1 MNLELEQLNDNQR
14 KAVFTNKQKVLVM
27 SGAGAG
33 KTKVL
38 TNRIAYL
45 LSKGVEEH
53 DIVAFT
59 FTNKAA
65 REMRMR
71 LNKILG
77 REPDSFIGTFHSFC
91 YSAIRELGNY
101 IKLGFQ
107 YAPEII
113 TDYEKGKI
121 IKDILSKY
129 NKDYSNIPFVSAIS
143 KIKNGVD
150 ISDIVGE
157 DLLILNAVY
166 KEYQNKLKESSMIDF
181 DDMVPLFLKL
191 IELDKDYFEYCCQYK
206 YVLVDE
212 CQDTNQIQ
220 YELINKVSEIHKNVF
235 MVGDEDQLIYS
246 FRSSDI
252 EILKDFETRANEII
266 ILNENYRCNKEILGA
281 ANKLIAFNQDR
292 LEKDLVS
299 HIDANM
305 KVIYKDFINQ
315 TDEAFE
321 VSTRIKQLNLKG
333 ESFDSMAVLYRNNN
347 QMYAIEKVL
356 AKEKIPYTVYG
367 GMAFFEYAD
376 IRSIINI
383 YRLLYNPRNEIAFE
397 AIYNKPQNHIEWY
410 EIKEVMNDYH
420 KQSDDIITFLIK
432 SSDPRLKDL
441 GLRYQKLKELINELN
456 PPDFLMEVLN
466 HLKFNKYL
474 KETKNQKPEYLR
486 LMALKDMIQDLTQDE
501 VKDLFNNLMLENKNT
516 TLSNG
521 VSLMTI
527 HKSKGLE
534 FNTVFIIGCNDG
546 ILPGYSRDNK
556 ELEED
561 RRVFYV
567 AITRAKQNL
576 FLYSSQIHFA
586 NGRQYKYKP
595 SQFIYESGLG
605 NDDIE
610 AFFGTYSYNK

>member
-1 MNLELEQLNDNQR
+1 MEFQELNPNQK
-14 KAVFTNKQKVLVM
+14 KAVFTNSKKVLVM

-45 LSKGVEEH
+45 LSQGVPEYE
-53 DIVAFT
+53 IVAFT

-65 REMRMR
+65 REMRTR
-71 LNKILG
+71 LNKLLG
-77 REPDSFIGTFHSFC
+77 RETNAFIGTFHSFA
-91 YSAIRELGNY
+91 YRSIRELGNY
-101 IKLGFQ
+101 MKLG
-107 YAPEII
+107 YRYEPEII
-113 TDYEKGKI
+113 TDYEKGKL
-121 IKDILSKY
+121 IKDILSNY
-129 NKDYSNIPFVSAIS
+129 NKDYSNIPFVSSIS
-143 KIKNGVD
+143 KIKNGVKITD
-150 ISDIVGE
+150 IIGE

-166 KEYQNKLKESSMIDF
+166 KEYQQRLINSSMMDF
-181 DDMVPLFLKL
+181 DDMVPMFLKL
-191 IELDKDYFEYCCQYK
+191 CDIDQDYYDNCCQFK

-220 YELINKVSEIHKNVF
+220 YELIKKVSDYHQNIF

-252 EILKDFETRANEII
+252 AILKDFEMRSDEII
-266 ILNENYRCNKEILGA
+266 ILNENYRCNKEILGL
-281 ANKLIAFNQDR
+281 ANKIISYNQDR

-299 HIDANM
+299 NIDANR
-305 KVIYKDFINQ
+305 KVIYKEFINQ
-315 TDEAFE
+315 TDEAIE
-321 VSTRIKQLNLKG
+321 VSTRIKELNLKG
-333 ESFDSMAVLYRNNN
+333 EPFDSMAVLYRNNI

-376 IRSIINI
+376 IRAIIYI

-397 AIYNKPQNHIEWY
+397 AVYNKPQNHIEWY
-410 EIKEVMNDYH
+410 EIKEVMDNYH
-420 KQSDDIITFLIK
+420 KQKDDILTYLSK

-441 GLRYQKLKELINELN
+441 GLRYLELQKLMKELK
-456 PPDFLMEVLN
+456 PADFFKQVLSQ
-466 HLKFNKYL
+466 LKYNKYL
-474 KETKNQKPEYLR
+474 KESNNQKPEYQR
-486 LMALKDMIQDLTQDE
+486 LMTLKDMLADLEIDE
-501 VKDLFNNLMLENKNT
+501 VKEFFNNLILENKD
-516 TLSNG
+516 TLKPKG

-546 ILPGYSRDNK
+546 ILPGFSKKDK

-576 FLYSSQIHFA
+576 FLYSSDIHFA

-595 SQFIYESGLG
+595 SQFIFESGLTS
-605 NDDIE
+605 NDSE
-610 AFFGTYSYNK
+610 EFFGKYWYNK

>member
-1 MNLELEQLNDNQR
+1 
-14 KAVFTNKQKVLVM
+14 
-27 SGAGAG
+27 
-33 KTKVL
+33 
-38 TNRIAYL
+38 
-45 LSKGVEEH
+45 
-53 DIVAFT
+53 
-59 FTNKAA
+59 
-65 REMRMR
+65 
-71 LNKILG
+71 
-77 REPDSFIGTFHSFC
+77 
-91 YSAIRELGNY
+91 
-101 IKLGFQ
+101 
-107 YAPEII
+107 
-113 TDYEKGKI
+113 
-121 IKDILSKY
+121 
-129 NKDYSNIPFVSAIS
+129 
-143 KIKNGVD
+143 
-150 ISDIVGE
+150 
-157 DLLILNAVY
+157 
-166 KEYQNKLKESSMIDF
+166 
-181 DDMVPLFLKL
+181 
-191 IELDKDYFEYCCQYK
+191 ELDKDYYEYCSQYK

-220 YELINKVSEIHKNVF
+220 YELINKVSGIYQNIF

-252 EILKDFETRANEII
+252 EILKDFQAKADEII

-292 LEKDLVS
+292 LEKDLIS

-305 KVIYKDFINQ
+305 KVNYKAFINQ

-333 ESFDSMAVLYRNNN
+333 EPFDSMAVLYRNNN
-347 QMYAIEKVL
+347 QMYAIEKIL

-376 IRSIINI
+376 IRSIIYI
-383 YRLLYNPRNEIAFE
+383 YRLLFNPRNEIAFE
-397 AIYNKPQNHIEWY
+397 AVYNKPQNHIEWY
-410 EIKEVMNDYH
+410 EIKEVMENYH
-420 KQSDDIITFLIK
+420 KQSDDIITYLSK
-432 SSDPRLKDL
+432 QSDPRLKDL
-441 GLRYQKLKELINELN
+441 GERYQKLQELMHELK
-456 PPDFLMEVLN
+456 PSDFLMEILN
-466 HLKFNKYL
+466 YLKYNKYL
-474 KETKNQKPEYLR
+474 KETQNQKPEYLR
-486 LMALKDMIQDLTQDE
+486 LMALKDMIQDLTLEE

-516 TLSNG
+516 INPNG

-546 ILPGYSRDNK
+546 ILPGYSKDNK

-576 FLYSSQIHFA
+576 FLYSSEIHFA

-610 AFFGTYSYNK
+610 EFFGKYSYNK